1 MSNLASK
8 DFRDFYNH
16 LPIGYHEVDKRGII
30 RFVNMREAK
39 WLGYRADEMIG
50 HSLFNFIVPSRRRI
64 ARQQFKMN
72 LEDARGLSEYEME
85 YITREGK
92 SLWFKVIDS
101 IKTDNN
107 GNPLRICSTLQ
118 DITVSKVTARELQ
131 KLQNIYHLAIKN
143 ANGVPYYRNYVN
155 NCYEYIGEEFEQL
168 FGISGDNLRPEHI
181 TQMVKETILL
191 NARGVENVRDYAR
204 AFSQGQLQRYQADL
218 RVVTPNGEE
227 KWISDSSIPIQDN
240 SGKVVGSLGILQ
252 DITARKKVEEA
263 LRESKKRYHDMFYT
277 MQSGVVVYEAVD
289 DGRDFIIKD
298 FNLAAEKIEQI
309 SRDQLLGKRVTQVFP
324 GVRKMGLFNLLQKV
338 WKTGKAEVLPLAF
351 YKDERVQGWRKN
363 FIYRL
368 PSGELM
374 VIYDDITEQRYREQ
388 MNTVLFNI
396 SRSVNVTESMD
407 DLFPL
412 IHQSLS
418 TLIDVNNFLI
428 ALYDAEKDEI
438 RFPYFYDE
446 MDQGFVPPILSAKN
460 SDSLTA
466 LVIRSQKPI
475 LLNEIQLKKRF
486 ASGKKKSLGSIPRCW
501 LGVPLRLQDKIIGA
515 IAIQNYQEAD
525 LYSEEDIQ
533 LLESISGQI
542 ALAIERKR
550 SDEQMRAA
558 KEWAE
563 QLFNVVPNPVF
574 TVDIQGNITNI
585 NHKAAEITGYKPEEL
600 IGKHCSVFARQPCNE
615 HCGLFCDDVRKPI
628 NARECVLLTKN
639 GEYRIISKNAD
650 VLRDAEGKVIGGVES
665 FEDITERKQAEL
677 ELKRAKE
684 EAEEA
689 VKAKSVFLANMSHEI
704 RTPMNGVIGM
714 TSLLLDTPLSD
725 EQREFTETIRA
736 SGETLL
742 TLINDILDFSKI
754 ESGKLDIESH
764 PFSLRQSVEEVLD
777 LLAPKAM
784 AKNLEIMYHIEEDV
798 PDTVISDV
806 TRLRQILVNLTG
818 NAIKFTDKGEI
829 LISAQAKN
837 KGGEQFEFRFSVKDT
852 GIGIPSDKM
861 DRLFKSFSQVDSST
875 TRKYGGTGL
884 GLAICKHLTTLMG
897 GGISVESQY
906 GKGSDFIFTF
916 TAPARYEVI
925 HDMNNELL
933 PKLFQKKVLV
943 VDDNTTNRV
952 ILKKQLRTWGL
963 TPVEAGSG
971 GEALN
976 ALENDPDIGLILLD
990 FQMPEMDGVQL
1001 ADIISKQQRKE
1012 ALKMIL
1018 MTTWG
1023 NMDHIDK
1030 SQDHFVAKLHKPVK
1044 PRQLYN
1050 VLLEILERRKSKD
1063 QFTAR
1068 KEVFDQT
1075 FARKFPLKI
1084 LLAEDNLV
1092 NQKVA
1097 LRILERMGYNADT
1110 AVNGVEVL
1118 RALEHDNYDLILM
1131 DVQMPEMDGLEAT
1144 RQIIQKWDAH
1154 QRPRIIAMT
1163 ANAMQGDRELC
1174 MEAGMDDYIS
1184 KPIRIEELTRIL
1196 KACVIDHSLTEK

>member
-1 MSNLASK
+1 MSELSSK
-8 DFRDFYNH
+8 DYQNLYNH
-16 LPIGYHEVDKRGII
+16 LPIGYHELDKRGII
-30 RFVNMREAK
+30 RFVNEREAK
-39 WLGYRADEMIG
+39 WLGYQAEEMIG

-72 LEDARGLSEYEME
+72 LEDPQDLPEYEME
-85 YITREGK
+85 YVTREGK
-92 SLWFKVIDS
+92 TLWFKVVDS
-101 IKTDNN
+101 IKTDGN
-107 GNPLRICSTLQ
+107 GKIQRICSTLQ

-143 ANGVPYYRNYVN
+143 ANGVPYYRNYVK

-168 FGISGDNLRPEHI
+168 FGMSKTNIKPDQIRA
-181 TQMVKETILL
+181 MVKETILM
-191 NARGVENVRDYAR
+191 NSGSSNNVRDYAR
-204 AFSQGQLQRYQADL
+204 AFSMGKLERYQADL
-218 RVVTPNGEE
+218 LVTTANGEE

-240 SGKVVGSLGILQ
+240 SGQLVGSLGILQ

-263 LRESKKRYHDMFYT
+263 LRESEKRYHDMFYT
-277 MQSGVVVYEAVD
+277 MHSGVVVYEAVD
-289 DGRDFIIKD
+289 DGQDFIIKD
-298 FNLAAEKIEQI
+298 FNQSAEKIEQI
-309 SRDQLLGKRVTQVFP
+309 SREQLLGKPVTQVFP

-338 WKTGKAEVLPLAF
+338 WRTGRAEVLSLAF

-368 PSGELM
+368 PSGELV
-374 VIYDDITEQRYREQ
+374 VIYDDITEQRHREQ
-388 MNTVLFNI
+388 MNAVLFNI
-396 SRSVNVTESMD
+396 SRSVNMTGSME

-418 TLIDVNNFLI
+418 TLIDVNNFII
-428 ALYDAEKDEI
+428 ALYDADRDEI

-446 MDQGFVPPILSAKN
+446 MDQDFVPPVLSAKN
-460 SDSLTA
+460 SNSLTA
-466 LVIRSQKPI
+466 LVIRSQKPLI
-475 LLNEIQLKKRF
+475 LTSAQLKERF
-486 ASGKKKSLGSIPRCW
+486 AAGKKKAFGSIPKCW
-501 LGVPLRLQDKIIGA
+501 LGVPLKLQDKIIGA
-515 IAIQNYQEAD
+515 IAIQNYHEAD
-525 LYSEEDIQ
+525 LYTGEDIQ

-558 KEWAE
+558 KDWAE

-574 TVDIQGNITNI
+574 TVDVQGNITSI
-585 NHKAAEITGYKPEEL
+585 NRKAAKITGYEPEEL
-600 IGKHCSVFARQPCNE
+600 IGKHCSIFAKQPCNE
-615 HCGLFCDDVRKPI
+615 NCELFCRDTHQPLS
-628 NARECVLLTKN
+628 ARECVIQTKS
-639 GEYRIISKNAD
+639 GEYRIISRNAD
-650 VLRDAEGKVIGGVES
+650 LLRDADGQVIGGVES

-689 VKAKSVFLANMSHEI
+689 VKTKSVFLANMSHEI

-714 TSLLLDTPLSD
+714 TSLLLDTPLTD

-754 ESGKLDIESH
+754 ESGSLDIEAH

-777 LLAPKAM
+777 LLVQKAM
-784 AKNLEIMYHIEEDV
+784 AKNLEVMYHIEDDV

-806 TRLRQILVNLTG
+806 TRLRQILVNLMG
-818 NAIKFTDKGEI
+818 NAIKFTEKGEI
-829 LISAQAKN
+829 LISARAMD
-837 KGGEQFEFRFSVKDT
+837 KGDEQFEFRFSVKDT

-897 GGISVESQY
+897 GSIRVESKQ
-906 GKGSDFIFTF
+906 GKGSDFIFSF
-916 TAPARYEVI
+916 KAQARYEVM
-925 HDMNNELL
+925 HEMNNELL

-952 ILKKQLRTWGL
+952 ILSKKLKIWGL
-963 TPVEAGSG
+963 SSVEAGDAR
-971 GEALN
+971 EALN
-976 ALENDPDIGLILLD
+976 ILENDPDIGLILLD

-1001 ADIISKQQRKE
+1001 ADIISKQQRKKP
-1012 ALKMIL
+1012 LKMIL
-1018 MTTWG
+1018 MTSWG
-1023 NMDHIDK
+1023 TMDHIDK

-1044 PRQLYN
+1044 PRHLYN
-1050 VLLEILERRKSKD
+1050 VLLEVLERRKNKD

-1075 FARKFPLKI
+1075 FAKKFPLKI
-1084 LLAEDNLV
+1084 LLAEDNPV

-1097 LRILERMGYNADT
+1097 LRILERMGYKVDLAG
-1110 AVNGVEVL
+1110 NGVEVME
-1118 RALEHDNYDLILM
+1118 ALDKSTYEVILM

-1144 RQIIQKWDAH
+1144 RKICKKWDAG

-1184 KPIRIEELTRIL
+1184 KPIRIDELTRML
-1196 KACVIDHSLTEK
+1196 KACVKDHSLAEK